1 MDAFGDDHI
10 RALCEAAGGRA
21 VCDRLGQDASA
32 AEYAR
37 AMDAAEVMVGWP
49 DPDLLAASPL
59 RLLLLP
65 SAGYEEYLTPEL
77 AARAG
82 LAGRNA
88 GAASEE
94 AAPSH
99 NPAARNT
106 ADAHPE
112 TTAPSHNPAARNTG
126 DAHPEGVAAG
136 HDLVVCNAGGAYSE
150 GVAEHCVAMML
161 ALVRRLPEY
170 LAAMPGRS
178 WDHLHLHRRLAGAT
192 VCVIGLGTLG
202 SAIAWR
208 CSALGMHVVGV
219 RRHPERPCPNVS
231 AVFGPQDLAAA
242 VAGADHVVGALPGG
256 AATRGLISRE
266 AISAMKPGAC
276 FYNVGRGPSV
286 DEEALIERL
295 ASGSLAGAGLDVF
308 ATEPLP
314 DDSPLWAMDN
324 VIVTPHM
331 AGYTWDYADEL
342 CAVFA
347 ANLAAYVAGEPPP
360 NVIDLSGAAS

>member
-1 MDAFGDDHI
+1 MRLLIAVDAFGDDHV
-10 RALCEAAGGRA
+10 RALCDAAGDGA
-21 VCDRLGQDASA
+21 VCELLGQDAA
-32 AEYAR
+32 ATEYRR
-37 AMDAAEVMVGWP
+37 AMAGAEVMVGWP

-77 AARAG
+77 AAK
-82 LAGRNA
+82 
-88 GAASEE
+88 
-94 AAPSH
+94 
-99 NPAARNT
+99 
-106 ADAHPE
+106 HP
-112 TTAPSHNPAARNTG
+112 
-126 DAHPEGVAAG
+126 
-136 HDLVVCNAGGAYSE
+136 LVVCNAGGAYSE

-161 ALVRRLPEY
+161 TLVRRLPEY
-170 LAAMPGRS
+170 LAAMPQRS
-178 WDHLHLHRRLAGAT
+178 WAHLHRHDRLSGST

-202 SAIAWR
+202 SAITRR
-208 CSALGMHVVGV
+208 CAALGMRVVGV
-219 RRHPERPCPNVS
+219 RQHPERLSPNVS
-231 AVFGPQDLAAA
+231 EVFSPDDLVAA

-266 AISAMKPGAC
+266 VISAIKPGAY

-295 ASGSLAGAGLDVF
+295 DGGSLAGAGLDVF

-360 NVIDLSGAAS
+360 NVIDLSGTA

>member
-1 MDAFGDDHI
+1 M
-10 RALCEAAGGRA
+10 AAA
-21 VCDRLGQDASA
+21 D
-32 AEYAR
+32 
-37 AMDAAEVMVGWP
+37 VMVGWP

-77 AARAG
+77 AAKRG
-82 LAGRNA
+82 LA
-88 GAASEE
+88 
-94 AAPSH
+94 
-99 NPAARNT
+99 
-106 ADAHPE
+106 
-112 TTAPSHNPAARNTG
+112 
-126 DAHPEGVAAG
+126 
-136 HDLVVCNAGGAYSE
+136 VCNAGGAYSE

-161 ALVRRLPEY
+161 ALARRLPEY

-178 WDHLHLHRRLAGAT
+178 WEHLHRHGRLSGST

-202 SAIAWR
+202 SAIARR
-208 CSALGMHVVGV
+208 CSALGMDVVGV
-219 RRHPERPCPNVS
+219 RRHPERPSPHVS
-231 AVFGPQDLAAA
+231 AVFEPERLREA

-266 AISAMKPGAC
+266 VISAMRPGAW

-286 DEEALIERL
+286 DEDALIERL
-295 ASGSLAGAGLDVF
+295 AGGSLAGAGLDVF

-314 DDSPLWAMDN
+314 DDSPLWAMEN

-331 AGYTWDYADEL
+331 AGYTWDYAEEL

-347 ANLAAYVAGEPPP
+347 ANLAAHVAGEPLP
-360 NVIDLSGAAS
+360 NLIDLSGAAA

>member
-1 MDAFGDDHI
+1 MRD
-10 RALCEAAGGRA
+10 AAGDGA

-32 AEYAR
+32 REYAR
-37 AMDAAEVMVGWP
+37 AMAGAEVMVGWP

-77 AARAG
+77 AAKDS
-82 LAGRNA
+82 L
-88 GAASEE
+88 
-94 AAPSH
+94 
-99 NPAARNT
+99 T
-106 ADAHPE
+106 
-112 TTAPSHNPAARNTG
+112 
-126 DAHPEGVAAG
+126 
-136 HDLVVCNAGGAYSE
+136 VCNAGGAYSE

-170 LAAMPGRS
+170 LAAMGPRR
-178 WDHLHLHRRLAGAT
+178 WEHLHRHGRLAGST

-202 SAIAWR
+202 SAIARR
-208 CSALGMHVVGV
+208 CASLGMRVVGV
-219 RRHPERPCPNVS
+219 RRHPDRPSSNVS
-231 AVFGPQDLAAA
+231 EVSGPEDLAAA

-266 AISAMKPGAC
+266 VISAMKPGAY

-295 ASGSLAGAGLDVF
+295 AGGSLAGAGLDVF

-342 CAVFA
+342 CDVFA
-347 ANLAAYVAGEPPP
+347 ANLARHRDGEPLHHVV
-360 NVIDLSGAAS
+360 NLSPGAAT